1 MPNGFPVDAP
11 KNHASP
17 RKTAM
22 DYASKCKRF
31 KEGFPPAKEA
41 IATPCFMCEGDC
53 HGDVVDDLVKLTL
66 KYNDPALCQTV
77 GKAAGL
83 IRDLY
88 WENRKLRNKIS

>member
-1 MPNGFPVDAP
+1 
-11 KNHASP
+11 
-17 RKTAM
+17 
-22 DYASKCKRF
+22 
-31 KEGFPPAKEA
+31 
-41 IATPCFMCEGDC
+41 MCEGDC